1 MNVATTTNKPRPA
14 IYAAALC
21 VLLTAGRIGAADG
34 PPAAFKRPPTKVVT
48 AHGVNGIL
56 APQGEFPGSVYFKA
70 VSAVATEVRGKVLEV
85 DFEVGEHVK
94 KGQVLVRLDDEL
106 LRKDLG
112 AAQARRDRD
121 RTMLKSAETR
131 LERAE
136 GLVSGGLSPTEQ
148 LDDTRFA
155 VQGLRFSV
163 SATEAEL
170 ARLEAVI
177 RKSSIA
183 APFDGIV
190 IERPLEIGEWRTE
203 GSTVAVIAKENLY
216 EAVIGLPE
224 TSVAFVTPGMSVEL
238 AVGTQTL
245 TATVATVVPRG
256 DIATRTFPVKL
267 HIESEIPLLEGMT
280 ARARMPIGA
289 HVECLLLPRDA
300 IINQL
305 GSNYIYTAQDGLAH
319 KHPVQVVG
327 FDGMT
332 AGVLAPDIGP
342 GQLFIVKG
350 HERLLEGDAIEIVAA
365 SEAAPSPAAPPAP

>member
-1 MNVATTTNKPRPA
+1 MIVQKPRLA
-14 IYAAALC
+14 IYAAALG

-34 PPAAFKRPPTKVVT
+34 PPAFKRPPTKVVT
-48 AHGVNGIL
+48 AHGENGIL
-56 APQGEFPGSVYFKA
+56 APQGEFPGSIYFKA

-85 DFEVGEHVK
+85 LFEVGERVE

-106 LRKDLG
+106 MRKDLG

-121 RTMLKSAETR
+121 RTLLKSAETR

-163 SATEAEL
+163 AATEAEL

-177 RKSSIA
+177 RKSSIVS
-183 APFDGIV
+183 PFDGIV

-216 EAVIGLPE
+216 EAVIELPE
-224 TSVAFVTPGMSVEL
+224 TSVAFVSPGMSVEL
-238 AVGTQTL
+238 AVGGQTV
-245 TATVATVVPRG
+245 TGTVATVVPRG

-267 HIESEIPLLEGMT
+267 QIESETPLLEGMT

-289 HVECLLLPRDA
+289 QVECLLLPRDA

-305 GSNYIYTAQDGLAH
+305 GANYIYTTQDGLAR
-319 KHPVQVVG
+319 KHQVQVVG

-332 AGVLAPDIGP
+332 VGVIAPDVGP
-342 GQLFIVKG
+342 GQLFLVKG
-350 HERLLEGDAIEIVAA
+350 HERLLEGDAVEIVSA
-365 SEAAPSPAAPPAP
+365 SEAAQAPTALPAP

>member
-1 MNVATTTNKPRPA
+1 MLNSGKTCTFIR
-14 IYAAALC
+14 AAALGA
-21 VLLTAGRIGAADG
+21 LLVAGRVGAADG
-34 PPAAFKRPPTKVVT
+34 PPAFKRPPAKVAT
-48 AHGVNGIL
+48 AHGENGIL

-85 DFEVGEHVK
+85 LFEVGEHVK

-106 LRKDLG
+106 IRKDLG

-121 RTMLKSAETR
+121 RVLLKSAETR
-131 LERAE
+131 LTRAE

-155 VQGLRFSV
+155 VQGLRYSV

-177 RKSSIA
+177 RKSSIF

-216 EAVIGLPE
+216 EAIVELPE
-224 TSVAFVTPGMSVEL
+224 MSVPFVTPGMSVEI
-238 AVGTQTL
+238 AVG
-245 TATVATVVPRG
+245 ARTVTGTVTTVVPRG

-267 HIESEIPLLEGMT
+267 RIESDAPLLEGMT

-289 HVECLLLPRDA
+289 QVECLLLPRDA
-300 IINQL
+300 IINQV
-305 GSNYIYTAQDGLAH
+305 GSNYVFTAQDGLAR

-327 FDGMT
+327 YDGMT
-332 AGVLAPDIGP
+332 VGVLAPDLGP

-350 HERLLEGDAIEIVAA
+350 HERLIEGDAIEVLPASVAGEPVSALPA
-365 SEAAPSPAAPPAP
+365 S

>member
-1 MNVATTTNKPRPA
+1 MLIGRESRFALYTL
-14 IYAAALC
+14 ALC
-21 VLLTAGRIGAADG
+21 VLLTAGRTSAADG
-34 PPAAFKRPPTKVVT
+34 PPKAFTRPPTKVVT
-48 AHGVNGIL
+48 TQGASGIL

-85 DFEVGEHVK
+85 LFEVGEHVK

-106 LRKDLG
+106 IRKDLG

-121 RTMLKSAETR
+121 RTLLKSAETK

-163 SATEAEL
+163 AATEADL

-177 RKSSIA
+177 KKSSIVS
-183 APFDGIV
+183 PFDGIV

-216 EAVIGLPE
+216 EVVVELPE
-224 TSVAFVTPGMSVEL
+224 TSVAYVTPGMPVEL
-238 AVGTQTL
+238 AVG
-245 TATVATVVPRG
+245 ARTVTGHVTTVVPRG

-267 HIESEIPLLEGMT
+267 QIESETPLMEGMT
-280 ARARMPIGA
+280 ARARMPIGEQ
-289 HVECLLLPRDA
+289 VECLLLPRDA

-305 GSNYIYTAQDGLAH
+305 GSNFVYTTQDGLAS
-319 KHPVQVVG
+319 KHLVQVVG

-332 AGVLAPDIGP
+332 VGVSASDIGP
-342 GQLFIVKG
+342 GQQFIIKG
-350 HERLLEGDAIEIVAA
+350 HERLLDGDAVEIVSTADAA
-365 SEAAPSPAAPPAP
+365 QVPAAPSAP

>member
-1 MNVATTTNKPRPA
+1 MVIARKSRAAVYAT
-14 IYAAALC
+14 ALC
-21 VLLTAGRIGAADG
+21 FLLTAGRIGAADG
-34 PPAAFKRPPTKVVT
+34 PPSFKRPPTKVVT
-48 AHGVNGIL
+48 AHGESGIL

-85 DFEVGEHVK
+85 LFEVGEHVT

-121 RTMLKSAETR
+121 RTLLKSAETR
-131 LERAE
+131 LDRAE

-163 SATEAEL
+163 AATEAEL

-216 EAVIGLPE
+216 EAIVELPE
-224 TSVAFVTPGMSVEL
+224 TSVAYVTPGMSVEL
-238 AVGTQTL
+238 AIGAQTVIGTVT
-245 TATVATVVPRG
+245 TVVPRG

-267 HIESEIPLLEGMT
+267 QIESDTPLLEGMT
-280 ARARMPIGA
+280 ARARMPISA
-289 HVECLLLPRDA
+289 QVECLLLPRDA

-305 GSNYIYTAQDGLAH
+305 GSNYIYTAQDGLAR

-332 AGVLAPDIGP
+332 VGVIAADVGP

-350 HERLLEGDAIEIVAA
+350 HERLLEGDAIEIVPAA
-365 SEAAPSPAAPPAP
+365 EAAPAPIPAP